1 MRQLRGYPANV
12 ITDENESVGP
22 STKVNFHVAF
32 ILYHL
37 QSFFSVTKVYG
48 KQELTYRQALSSPD
62 AAKWEAAI
70 KDEYLSLIKNE
81 TWELAPLPP
90 PNSKAIKCKWVFDIK
105 QGYEGVDERYKA
117 RLVALGCSQI
127 PGLDF

>member
-90 PNSKAIKCKWVFDIK
+90 P
-105 QGYEGVDERYKA
+105 Q
-117 RLVALGCSQI
+117 
-127 PGLDF
+127 